1 MTQEKQSSGSTDP
14 AVGARPHGKP
24 SPLQNPAADS
34 ASAPTESLHLRPTTL
49 RPSTFRGMA
58 WRRYRQHVPAMIS
71 SVVLLILLLAALFS
85 AQITGGCDP
94 YASNLQNFRAAP
106 SAEFPLGTDTLGRDV
121 FCRLIYASRVSLSVG
136 LVAVSIYLVIGT
148 ALGLMAG
155 YMGGVVDSAIMR
167 LSDVILSFPLLMLI
181 IVIVSVIGPSIYNVM
196 LVIGLLGWPPVCRL
210 VRANVLS
217 IKQKEFVTAAHAAGV
232 TGVRIS
238 LRHILPNTLSEVV
251 VAGTFGVAAAIL
263 TEAGLSFLG
272 LGVQPPMASWGN
284 MLIDAQSLTI
294 LESMPWLWLP
304 PGLMIALSVLSINF
318 IGDGL
323 RDALDPRGMDD

>member
-1 MTQEKQSSGSTDP
+1 MTQEKQSSGS
-14 AVGARPHGKP
+14 
-24 SPLQNPAADS
+24 ADS
-34 ASAPTESLHLRPTTL
+34 TVDARRGTDVAAMHRNVNEPLTL
-49 RPSTFRGMA
+49 RPLTFRGMA

-71 SVVLLILLLAALFS
+71 SVILLILLFTAIFS

-148 ALGLMAG
+148 LLGLVAG
-155 YMGGVVDSAIMR
+155 YVGGLVDSVIMR

-196 LVIGLLGWPPVCRL
+196 IVIGLLGWPPVCRL

-217 IKQKEFVTAAHAAGV
+217 IKQKEFVTAARSAGV

-251 VAGTFGVAAAIL
+251 VTGTFGVAAAIL

-323 RDALDPRGMDD
+323 RDALDPRGLDY